1 MKCHA
6 CKKDKDDF
14 EIVND
19 KRRLTCNECKNKR
32 LLNKCDHGQ
41 AKSKCRVCPNS
52 KGVCEHNTRRD
63 ICRICVGSQ
72 LCICL
77 KQKFGCFRCNPADAL
92 FKRAGNRIRGVL
104 GDYMRGKRTE
114 DILGCNKY
122 EYFEYIQNKFVG
134 DMSFERFMIDLEID
148 HIKAIGYRENN
159 IYPSIEDKIRRLH
172 FMNTRPLYR
181 EENRRKG
188 WRNLTI

>member
-1 MKCHA
+1 M
-6 CKKDKDDF
+6 
-14 EIVND
+14 
-19 KRRLTCNECKNKR
+19 
-32 LLNKCDHGQ
+32 
-41 AKSKCRVCPNS
+41 
-52 KGVCEHNTRRD
+52 
-63 ICRICVGSQ
+63 
-72 LCICL
+72 

-92 FKRAGNRIRGVL
+92 FKRAGNRICGVL

-122 EYFEYIQNKFVG
+122 EYFEYIQSKFVG
-134 DMSFERFMIDLEID
+134 DMSFERFMINF

-172 FMNTRPLYR
+172 FMNTRPLYCD
-181 EENRRKG
+181 ENRRKG